1 MLKNRYYKRTHPFTI
16 LTRLKS
22 SVILLLIPVIQQLMF
37 KPEGVFEV
45 ISTMGFNAIY
55 AAAVI
60 FYAIYSYRCY
70 MYRMKLSGIQI
81 KNGFF
86 RKKYYTVP
94 LSRIQTINIH
104 KNIIARIFGAIR
116 VSFDT
121 PAGSSR
127 DYDIS
132 AYISAKKAAY
142 VLSKTENEKPKIAVY
157 KSGNLNML
165 LMAAFWSNPASGL
178 LIIAPFV
185 SKLGDILGI
194 EIQQLMNQSF
204 AFDFRWQL
212 VAIGI
217 PPVAAAIANILLFGW
232 AVSMAVQFMRYGRF
246 SAYRQG
252 EYIVITRGII
262 NKNISF
268 TRSDRIAAVTVNQ
281 SLLMHFLRLYSSGI
295 FTIGAGKLK
304 GDKSLII
311 AAEKKNTLYK
321 SLKNIAKIS
330 SKELKSVYPQKNT
343 LFSYLCVPI
352 WVTLATI
359 LLITAADYFIV
370 INEAFKVLLIFAL
383 IPLFWWILFRIFAHK
398 HSHFAMNNRCAIVCG
413 YKIWTLKKYLIE
425 FDKIQYISI
434 KQSVFQKHKNT
445 CDVRVYLYFEKRACH
460 TVKHLPKTEAEK
472 LALYIQSRIK

>member
-1 MLKNRYYKRTHPFTI
+1 MLKNRYYTRTHPFTI
-16 LTRLKS
+16 LTHLKS

-37 KPEGVFEV
+37 KPEGIFEV

-60 FYAIYSYRCY
+60 AYAIYSYRFL
-70 MYRMKLSGIQI
+70 MYRLRPRGIQI

-86 RKKYYTVP
+86 RKKYYTIP
-94 LSRIQTINIH
+94 YSKIQTINIH
-104 KNIIARIFGAIR
+104 KNIIARAFGAIR

-121 PAGSSR
+121 PAGLSR
-127 DYDIS
+127 VYDIS
-132 AYISAKKAAY
+132 GYISAKKSAY
-142 VLSKTENEKPKIAVY
+142 IASKVENEKPKIAVY

-165 LMAAFWSNPASGL
+165 LMSAFWSNPASGL

-194 EIQQLMNQSF
+194 EIQQLVDQSF
-204 AFDFRWQL
+204 VFDFRWQL
-212 VAIGI
+212 VAMGI
-217 PPVAAAIANILLFGW
+217 PPVAAGIANILLFGW
-232 AVSMAVQFMRYGRF
+232 AVSMGVQFMRYGRF

-252 EYIVITRGII
+252 EYIVISRGII
-262 NKNISF
+262 NKNISY

-281 SLLMHFLRLYSSGI
+281 SLLMSFLRLYSSGI

-321 SLKNIAKIS
+321 SLKNIVRVSA
-330 SKELKSVYPQKNT
+330 KELKSVSPRKNT
-343 LFSYLCVPI
+343 LISYLCVPI
-352 WVTLATI
+352 WVTLFTI
-359 LLITAADYFIV
+359 SLIVVADYFTV
-370 INEAFKVLLIFAL
+370 INDAFQVLLIFAL

-398 HSHFAMNNRCAIVCG
+398 HSHLAMNNRCAIVCG
-413 YKIWTLKKYLIE
+413 YKKWTVQKYLIE

-434 KQSVFQKHKNT
+434 KQSIFQKRKNT
-445 CDVRVYLYFEKRACH
+445 CDVRVYLYFEKRASH
-460 TVKHLPKTEAEK
+460 TVKHLPKDEAEK
-472 LALYIQSRIK
+472 LVLYIQNRIK